1 MMSETIQAWRFS
13 SAQSFQNR
21 SAEAFMYIDTEGKSS
36 HKSYSI
42 KILIFR

>member
-1 MMSETIQAWRFS
+1 MSETVQAWRFS

-21 SAEAFMYIDTEGKSS
+21 SAEAFMYFDTEGKSS
-36 HKSYSI
+36 HKLYPI